1 MDSKIK
7 IWVKV
12 SCDANVRNELKM
24 KFQNKCDFNF
34 TDDNEPFPCNQAE
47 IIIGEPSRKE
57 ILMGKNIKWIQLTW
71 AGADK
76 YIELKDIMKNIILTN
91 ASGAFGEIISEY
103 VIGAIISLYRKF
115 PQYWKNQQNHI
126 WAKSNSSYT
135 IFGKKVLILG
145 TGDIGRNIA
154 CRLRAFDA
162 DISGIRRK
170 KSDEPIEGFD
180 KVFDLSLLDNLIP
193 KADIIIGC
201 LPSTEKT
208 KGLMTYNRLKNMK
221 KDAIFINVGR
231 GDLVEDN
238 DLVKVLKLGHLKG
251 AALDVMSEEPLPV
264 NSDLWDMENVI
275 ITPHIAGPSFDGNK
289 NVQDSI
295 WKLCIENIE
304 RYLNGKELINVVDFS
319 KGY

>member
-12 SCDANVRNELKM
+12 PCDANVKRKLKM
-24 KFQNKCDFNF
+24 KFQRKCDFNF
-34 TDDNEPFPCNQAE
+34 TDDNKSFPCNQAE

-103 VIGAIISLYRKF
+103 VIGAIISLYRNF

-145 TGDIGRNIA
+145 TGDIGKNIA
-154 CRLRAFDA
+154 CRLKAFDA

-170 KSDEPIEGFD
+170 KSNEPIEGFD
-180 KVFDLSLLDNLIP
+180 KVFDLSVIDDLIP
-193 KADIIIGC
+193 KADIVICC

-231 GDLVEDN
+231 GDLVESN
-238 DLVKVLKLGHLKG
+238 DLVKVLKFGHLKG
-251 AALDVMSEEPLPV
+251 AVLDVMSEEPLPI
-264 NSDLWDMENVI
+264 NSDLWNMENII
-275 ITPHIAGPSFDGNK
+275 ITPHIAGPSFDGNT

-319 KGY
+319 QGY